1 MLFQIFRQDLWTW
14 TSHCL
19 RKHANNATNCEKTA
33 HWIYKSE
40 NYRTRNGNEGS
51 EKFPQMVTKIYIQ
64 HRQFSS
70 TDIAFNVPIMP
81 RAIIHEQSLKKRRNS
96 YRNLLSMT
104 IDHESQTTNRKIRIH
119 NVVRGSSEMCSMFR
133 ATNVKLI
140 IPLIVRETACV
151 RFRAG

>member
-1 MLFQIFRQDLWTW
+1 MDVNIPLFTKTCQQRYELWKDSSLNIQIWKLQNKKRQ
-14 TSHCL
+14 
-19 RKHANNATNCEKTA
+19 
-33 HWIYKSE
+33 
-40 NYRTRNGNEGS
+40 EGS
-51 EKFPQMVTKIYIQ
+51 EKFPQRVTKIYIQ